1 MGQLNYWLLLGSFL
15 LLLATLSSAIT
26 ARLGLPL
33 LLVFLG
39 VGMLAG
45 DSGPG
50 QIQFSNYPLAFGVG
64 NVALAVILLA
74 GGLQTR
80 IRSFRVAL
88 KPALSLATLGV
99 LVSAGLAG
107 VFAAWLL
114 GLPWLHALLLGAIVG
129 STDAAAVFAQ
139 LRYGGV
145 RLNERVGAT
154 LEIESGANDPMAIF
168 LVITLLSVMTGSS
181 QPGTLSMIAEFLRQF
196 GFGALGG
203 LAGGW
208 LISRAAAR
216 FALAESLYPLLILG
230 GGLMIFAAVN
240 TVGGSGFLAIYL
252 AGLVIGNRPLPAGE
266 SVQGMMDGLAWLAQ
280 AGMFLLLG
288 LLVTPSRLLPEIGP
302 SLAFAA
308 FLMLVA
314 RPIAVALC
322 LVPLKF
328 SRREIVFVSWVGLRG
343 AVPIVLATFP
353 IMAGVDGSVALFDI
367 AFAVVLASLLIQ
379 GTLVPWMAKRCH
391 VEVPDYPEPLA
402 RHGLRQPGRA
412 DWQLVQYRIA
422 ADAPADHSVPHAAP
436 HLEHGS
442 AKPLAVLRGARL
454 VLPRQAERLQTGDL
468 IVLAATEAALP
479 ELGRWYGEAQSRRMA
494 YERAF
499 FGDFVIDGDAPLQ
512 ALAELYDSPLNEKE
526 AEFDVAALINAR
538 LGRHAVVGDQVSFGT
553 LLLTVREVERGRI
566 TRVGLKLGQPAKV

>member
-1 MGQLNYWLLLGSFL
+1 MAQLNYWLLLGSFL
-15 LLLATLSSAIT
+15 LLLATLSSTIT

-80 IRSFRVAL
+80 IQSFRVAL
-88 KPALSLATLGV
+88 KPALSLATVGV

-107 VFAAWLL
+107 VFAHWLL
-114 GLPWLHALLLGAIVG
+114 DLPWLHALLLGAIVG

-168 LVITLLSVMTGSS
+168 LVVTLLTVVSGAS
-181 QPGTLSMIAEFLRQF
+181 QPSATGMLIEFVRQF
-196 GFGALGG
+196 GLGAVGG

-208 LISRAAAR
+208 LISRAASR
-216 FALAESLYPLLILG
+216 FSLAESLYPLLILG
-230 GGLMIFAAVN
+230 GGLMIFAATN
-240 TVGGSGFLAIYL
+240 SLGGSGFLGIYL
-252 AGLVIGNRPLPAGE
+252 AGLVIGNRPLPASE
-266 SVQGMMDGLAWLAQ
+266 SVRSMMDGLAWLAQ

-308 FLMLVA
+308 LLMFIA

-322 LVPLKF
+322 LIPLKF
-328 SRREIVFVSWVGLRG
+328 SRREILFVSWVGLRG

-353 IMAGVDGSVALFDI
+353 IMAGVNGSVALFDI

-379 GTLVPWMAKRCH
+379 GTLVPWMAKRCR

-412 DWQLVQYRIA
+412 DWQIVQYRVVA
-422 ADAPADHSVPHAAP
+422 GAPAEHSMPHTAP
-436 HLEHGS
+436 HLEHGR
-442 AKPLAVLRGARL
+442 AKPLAVLRGVRL
-454 VLPRQAERLQTGDL
+454 MLPRQAEHLRAGDL
-468 IVLAATEAALP
+468 VVAAATEHALP
-479 ELGRWYGEAQSRRMA
+479 DLGRWYGEAQNTRMA
-494 YERAF
+494 YERTF
-499 FGDFVIDGDAPLQ
+499 FGDFVIDGDAPLL
-512 ALAELYDSPLNEKE
+512 AIAELYDCPVAENE
-526 AEFDVAALINAR
+526 AEFDVAALIHAR
-538 LGRHAVVGDQVSFGT
+538 LNRPAVVGDQVDFGSMT
-553 LLLTVREVERGRI
+553 LIVREVERGRI
-566 TRVGLKLGQPAKV
+566 TRVGLKLGH

>member
-15 LLLATLSSAIT
+15 LLLATLSSTIT

-80 IRSFRVAL
+80 IQSFRVAL
-88 KPALSLATLGV
+88 KPALSLATVGV
-99 LVSAGLAG
+99 VVSAGLAG
-107 VFAAWLL
+107 AFAAWLL
-114 GLPWLHALLLGAIVG
+114 GLPWLHAMLLGAIVG

-168 LVITLLSVMTGSS
+168 LVITLLSVMTGAS
-181 QPGTLSMIAEFLRQF
+181 QPGALSMLGEFLRQF
-196 GFGALGG
+196 GFGAVGG

-208 LISRAAAR
+208 LLSRAAAR
-216 FALAESLYPLLILG
+216 FTLAESLYPLLILG

-240 TVGGSGFLAIYL
+240 SAGGSGFLAIYL
-252 AGLVIGNRPLPAGE
+252 AGLVIGNRPLPASE
-266 SVQGMMDGLAWLAQ
+266 SVRGMMDGLAWLAQ

-288 LLVTPSRLLPEIGP
+288 LLVTPSRLLPEIAP

-308 FLMLVA
+308 FLMFIA

-353 IMAGVDGSVALFDI
+353 IMAGVSGAVALFDI

-379 GTLVPWMAKRCH
+379 GTLVPWMAKRCK

-412 DWQLVQYRIA
+412 DWQIVQYRIV
-422 ADAPADHSVPHAAP
+422 ADAPGEHSVAHAAP
-436 HLEHGS
+436 HLEHGRV
-442 AKPLAVLRGARL
+442 KPLAVLRGVRL
-454 VLPRQAERLQTGDL
+454 TLPRQAERLRAGDL
-468 IVLAATEAALP
+468 IVLAATEDALP
-479 ELGRWYGEAQSRRMA
+479 ELGRWYGEAQNARMA
-494 YERAF
+494 YERSF
-499 FGDFVIDGDAPLQ
+499 FGDFVLDGDAPLT
-512 ALAELYDSPLNEKE
+512 ALAELYDFPVAAGE
-526 AEFDVAALINAR
+526 AEFDVATLIRNR
-538 LGRHAVVGDQVSFGT
+538 LHRPAVVGDRITFGT
-553 LLLTVREVERGRI
+553 VTLIVRELERGRI
-566 TRVGLKLGQPAKV
+566 TRVGLKLDH